1 VSLSTN
7 SSGMFEFMCAGYG
20 KKLGRLVRVGEVVV
34 GLHHELNLGKEKC
47 NRAQDAKEKQAMH
60 VT

>member
-1 VSLSTN
+1 
-7 SSGMFEFMCAGYG
+7 MFEFMCAGYG